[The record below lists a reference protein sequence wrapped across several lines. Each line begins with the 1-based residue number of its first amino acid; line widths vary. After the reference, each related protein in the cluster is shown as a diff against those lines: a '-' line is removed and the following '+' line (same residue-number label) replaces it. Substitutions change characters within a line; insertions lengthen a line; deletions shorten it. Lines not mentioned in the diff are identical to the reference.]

1 MEICPFFIGRISYG
15 PYTITQC
22 RVFRRPRKA
31 RFDDQLRMVFSGFR
45 LVAFDRLQI
54 ETIGGEPVDMHTV
67 AFFMHHT

>member
-1 MEICPFFIGRISYG
+1 
-15 PYTITQC
+15 
-22 RVFRRPRKA
+22 VFRRPRKA